1 MATFTHGAA
10 IGFAGRDFDPVQ
22 VVDLLVRERCTALHG
37 VPTMY
42 IAILKHLDKIG
53 VTIDTIRTGIA
64 AGTKVPPA
72 LISEIQ
78 ERLGY
83 QFVGNTYGM
92 LRCS

>member
-1 MATFTHGAA
+1 
-10 IGFAGRDFDPVQ
+10 
-22 VVDLLVRERCTALHG
+22 
-37 VPTMY
+37 MY

-92 LRCS
+92 SRCSSLFTQLVIVDGKLIIQLRHDGNIASEFHDFRN